1 MHVSL
6 EEITQIYSF
15 YFFTTPILVRLIVFN
30 FIFKAHKHTMV
41 ILLDAIVLVST
52 TIWLILIREVI
63 FPLPSLI
70 LNVFSVLYILLIID
84 ISINYNRLKRQSSLK

>member
-1 MHVSL
+1 MSL

-15 YFFTTPILVRLIVFN
+15 YFFTTPILIRLIVFN
-30 FIFKAHKHTMV
+30 FIFKEHKHTMV

-63 FPLPSLI
+63 FPLPSLT

-84 ISINYNRLKRQSSLK
+84 ISINFYRLKRKNSLK

>member
-1 MHVSL
+1 MSL

-15 YFFTTPILVRLIVFN
+15 YFFTTPILIRLIVFN
-30 FIFKAHKHTMV
+30 FIFKEHKHTMA
-41 ILLDAIVLVST
+41 ILLDAVVLVST

-63 FPLPSLI
+63 FPLPSLT

-84 ISINYNRLKRQSSLK
+84 ISINYYRLKRKNSLK